1 MAHTSIWVPGTIV
14 QAEHPHQLTHE
25 FRKGWGTFFNQGGFK
40 WVHIPIAA
48 PFALNGQDLVLT
60 TIFLFYRTING
71 PVIRSVH
78 VCSGPTREPRFSI
91 VCTSLV
97 NRPR

>member
-48 PFALNGQDLVLT
+48 PFALQRSGSRVNDYLS
-60 TIFLFYRTING
+60 FL
-71 PVIRSVH
+71 
-78 VCSGPTREPRFSI
+78 
-91 VCTSLV
+91 
-97 NRPR
+97 